1 MVYAFIIIGGRDG
14 AVWVSSEDVLVSA
27 APGTK
32 FVVQTNKVN
41 LRVKGE
47 VLQ

>member
-14 AVWVSSEDVLVSA
+14 AVVVDSGGVLVSA

-32 FVVQTNKVN
+32 FVVQTK
-41 LRVKGE
+41 
-47 VLQ
+47 